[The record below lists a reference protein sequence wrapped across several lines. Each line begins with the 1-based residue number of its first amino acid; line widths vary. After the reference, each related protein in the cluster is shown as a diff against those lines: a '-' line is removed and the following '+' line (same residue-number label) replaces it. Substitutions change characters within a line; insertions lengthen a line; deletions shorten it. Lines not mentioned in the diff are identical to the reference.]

1 MVAPFKVGGLPAAP
15 ACALHKLRWGSDP
28 LFTQENTEDNKGEQG
43 AEEAKNDQ
51 PPSPPKSG
59 GMKRTLTKTHG
70 LTLTNDEEE
79 RRKKHDSGEAPGA
92 GWAQRDKKGAGVCPK
107 ALDYALRE
115 AQQSPTRSIHRGH
128 SGGGLSKS
136 ASETSDAGG
145 WGFYKDCE
153 GTPGDSAYR
162 LDAAALEKRETPD
175 YVLEDTLEMQALWHA
190 TAGTRPAQPAHER
203 KRMEEI
209 WSKQIAESQACK
221 DFKESPQILSNEK
234 DVKILARDASPF
246 GTSVTKSWRCECCG
260 ELTSI
265 MVRIPKYQI
274 VQRGKERPH
283 AEFLVVA
290 RLGAVTFGLW
300 RRYSHFEAL
309 NEKVTRNFRRE
320 DYSNTHWSWRC
331 LRRRQRWFRCLDRD
345 YLALKCFLLER
356 FLHDLVFEAHNSSVF
371 AEFFELEIASH

>member
-28 LFTQENTEDNKGEQG
+28 LFTQENTEEDKPAADKG
-43 AEEAKNDQ
+43 AEEEKNDQ

-145 WGFYKDCE
+145 WGFCPCPVWKS
-153 GTPGDSAYR
+153 TSASGAHR
-162 LDAAALEKRETPD
+162 
-175 YVLEDTLEMQALWHA
+175 
-190 TAGTRPAQPAHER
+190 AG
-203 KRMEEI
+203 
-209 WSKQIAESQACK
+209 
-221 DFKESPQILSNEK
+221 
-234 DVKILARDASPF
+234 
-246 GTSVTKSWRCECCG
+246 
-260 ELTSI
+260 
-265 MVRIPKYQI
+265 
-274 VQRGKERPH
+274 
-283 AEFLVVA
+283 
-290 RLGAVTFGLW
+290 
-300 RRYSHFEAL
+300 
-309 NEKVTRNFRRE
+309 
-320 DYSNTHWSWRC
+320 
-331 LRRRQRWFRCLDRD
+331 
-345 YLALKCFLLER
+345 
-356 FLHDLVFEAHNSSVF
+356 
-371 AEFFELEIASH
+371 IASMAWNAP

>member
-28 LFTQENTEDNKGEQG
+28 LFTQENTEEDKPAADKG

-145 WGFYKDCE
+145 WGFCPCPVWKST
-153 GTPGDSAYR
+153 GTATPSSRHRVDGVED
-162 LDAAALEKRETPD
+162 DANAP
-175 YVLEDTLEMQALWHA
+175 
-190 TAGTRPAQPAHER
+190 
-203 KRMEEI
+203 
-209 WSKQIAESQACK
+209 
-221 DFKESPQILSNEK
+221 
-234 DVKILARDASPF
+234 
-246 GTSVTKSWRCECCG
+246 
-260 ELTSI
+260 
-265 MVRIPKYQI
+265 
-274 VQRGKERPH
+274 
-283 AEFLVVA
+283 
-290 RLGAVTFGLW
+290 
-300 RRYSHFEAL
+300 
-309 NEKVTRNFRRE
+309 
-320 DYSNTHWSWRC
+320 
-331 LRRRQRWFRCLDRD
+331 
-345 YLALKCFLLER
+345 
-356 FLHDLVFEAHNSSVF
+356 
-371 AEFFELEIASH
+371 

>member
-28 LFTQENTEDNKGEQG
+28 LFTAEEDKPAVDKG
-43 AEEAKNDQ
+43 AEEEKNDQ

-79 RRKKHDSGEAPGA
+79 RRKKHDSVEAPGA

-190 TAGTRPAQPAHER
+190 TAGTRPAAAR
-203 KRMEEI
+203 IRMR
-209 WSKQIAESQACK
+209 A
-221 DFKESPQILSNEK
+221 
-234 DVKILARDASPF
+234 
-246 GTSVTKSWRCECCG
+246 
-260 ELTSI
+260 
-265 MVRIPKYQI
+265 
-274 VQRGKERPH
+274 
-283 AEFLVVA
+283 
-290 RLGAVTFGLW
+290 
-300 RRYSHFEAL
+300 
-309 NEKVTRNFRRE
+309 
-320 DYSNTHWSWRC
+320 
-331 LRRRQRWFRCLDRD
+331 
-345 YLALKCFLLER
+345 
-356 FLHDLVFEAHNSSVF
+356 
-371 AEFFELEIASH
+371 

>member
-28 LFTQENTEDNKGEQG
+28 LFTQENTEEDKPAADKG

-70 LTLTNDEEE
+70 LTLSNDEEE

-107 ALDYALRE
+107 ALDHALRE

-136 ASETSDAGG
+136 ASENSEGG

-203 KRMEEI
+203 KRM
-209 WSKQIAESQACK
+209 KK
-221 DFKESPQILSNEK
+221 FGVNKSPRARPARTSRSRRLSS
-234 DVKILARDASPF
+234 R
-246 GTSVTKSWRCECCG
+246 T
-260 ELTSI
+260 
-265 MVRIPKYQI
+265 
-274 VQRGKERPH
+274 
-283 AEFLVVA
+283 
-290 RLGAVTFGLW
+290 
-300 RRYSHFEAL
+300 RR
-309 NEKVTRNFRRE
+309 T
-320 DYSNTHWSWRC
+320 
-331 LRRRQRWFRCLDRD
+331 
-345 YLALKCFLLER
+345 
-356 FLHDLVFEAHNSSVF
+356 
-371 AEFFELEIASH
+371 